1 MTTTNPYIHTYYVN
15 LRNGA
20 DIRREK
26 QPLASGDK
34 NADVFLVHL
43 QDGGKVVSLDGTAVT
58 GKVIR
63 ADGQTV
69 PLAGSVAD
77 GAAKITLDENC
88 YAVPGEIK
96 LTVTVSAGDVVQS
109 VLIVTMDVQT
119 SETSIVVDNGVIGT
133 LSELLAEIE
142 NMRAATQEATDATA
156 AANAAIDAANTA
168 LDKTAADAQAAI
180 AQAVRDTDAA
190 VTEIREVATQA
201 APPIVVEADGA
212 LVAIGDGGARPVVRL
227 VSSMAAVQS
236 GSGEPSPE
244 NVRAITGWDSVAVH
258 RTGQNLV
265 SLTDY
270 EVTSGHNASVI
281 TADVIDVVTPSSFDY
296 GRIPVLLKGGVT
308 YTLVIDW
315 EVYGREADSTKA
327 TRSAYRMRD
336 VDDSYYQ
343 NSVYDNAARR
353 FVRVYK
359 PEADVETVV
368 LWHPNYGGDLPSS
381 SRSQVMLLVGEYTAD
396 TAPTFVPGECAA
408 LTAALPETV
417 FGGHLDWASG
427 LLTVTHGLIALDG
440 TETWASNGGT
450 QYYTLDELPRAGVS
464 AVYPMCTHYPGGNAY
479 TGSVANGVL
488 VSPTK
493 IWLRDARFDSDTAGL
508 KAWFA
513 AQAAAGTPVQI
524 VYQLAEPY
532 TVQIDPQVM
541 STLRGSNVI
550 WSDCGNTAV
559 AYIADTK
566 IYIDNAVAAIA
577 ASIINA

>member
-1 MTTTNPYIHTYYVN
+1 MEWIMRERVDLARPQGLHTWPDALMVPGDSNAHRWVVTVYEDGKPVSLEGWSVYGYITRCRDDV
-15 LRNGA
+15 LVPISGT
-20 DIRREK
+20 
-26 QPLASGDK
+26 ASGCE
-34 NADVFLVHL
+34 ASVTFAAACYVGRGELYGVM
-43 QDGGKVVSLDGTAVT
+43 QAV
-58 GKVIR
+58 K
-63 ADGQTV
+63 
-69 PLAGSVAD
+69 
-77 GAAKITLDENC
+77 
-88 YAVPGEIK
+88 
-96 LTVTVSAGDVVQS
+96 GDVRLTLACGRWRLS
-109 VLIVTMDVQT
+109 REHGASIADPEEVLP
-119 SETSIVVDNGVIGT
+119 S
-133 LSELLAEIE
+133 LPELLAEIE
-142 NMRAATQEATDATA
+142 NMRSATQEATDATA

-180 AQAVRDTDAA
+180 AQAIRDTDAA

-227 VSSMAAVQS
+227 VSSMEAVQS

-244 NVRAITGWDSVAVH
+244 NVRAIAGWDSVAVH

-265 SLTDY
+265 SHTDY

-315 EVYGREADSTKA
+315 EVYGREADSTRA

-336 VDDSYYQ
+336 AEDSNYL
-343 NSVYDNAARR
+343 NAVYDNAASR
-353 FVRVYK
+353 FVQVYR
-359 PEADVETVV
+359 PETDVETVV

-381 SRSQVMLLVGEYTAD
+381 SRSRVMLLVGEYTAD
-396 TAPTFVPGECAA
+396 TAPAFAPGECAA

-417 FGGHLDWASG
+417 YGGHLDWASG
-427 LLTVTHGLIALDG
+427 LLTVTHGLITVDG

-450 QYYTLDELPRAGVS
+450 QYYTMDELPRAGVS
-464 AVYPMCTHYPGGNAY
+464 AVYPVCTHYPGGNAY